1 MTARKSDGMVLQ
13 IARIFTIVVDTAII
27 AGTIYVVRSD
37 KKNIVIGT
45 IMIAAMMMSIGFVST
60 W

>member
-1 MTARKSDGMVLQ
+1 MVLQ
-13 IARIFTIVVDTAII
+13 IARIFTTAVDTAII

-45 IMIAAMMMSIGFVST
+45 IMIAAMIMSIGFVST